1 MGTLSHTTARKAR
14 SAALLFLVP
23 LLAGCAS
30 VAMGSPVA
38 APTAAAP
45 TAAAFA
51 TAAPAPTA
59 AASSESAFYWYVLDA
74 NGKPTR
80 GLACLNVPS
89 GNAWVCE
96 QSSGEKVYFSPAVP
110 LMVSSEPVN

>member
-1 MGTLSHTTARKAR
+1 MGTLSHPTARKAR

-23 LLAGCAS
+23 LLAGCAT
-30 VAMGSPVA
+30 VAMGSPLAAATAVA
-38 APTAAAP
+38 TVPPSPTVVPTAP
-45 TAAAFA
+45 A
-51 TAAPAPTA
+51 TSA
-59 AASSESAFYWYVLDA
+59 ESAFYWYVLDA
-74 NGKPTR
+74 NGKPAR

-89 GNAWVCE
+89 GNVWVCE